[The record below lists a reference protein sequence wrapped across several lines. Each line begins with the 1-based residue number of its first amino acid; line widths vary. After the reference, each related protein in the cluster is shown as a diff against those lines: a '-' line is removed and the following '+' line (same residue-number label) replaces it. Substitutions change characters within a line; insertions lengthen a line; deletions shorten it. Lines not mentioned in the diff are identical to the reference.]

1 MAKQSSRSGG
11 DNTPLFAFNKKPATT
26 AITYDEDNDDD
37 LTTPT
42 AAPSRSVDSDDAP
55 LEEEE
60 EQYQA
65 SSEEAR
71 DLAAPR
77 QTVDVFFRAGTST
90 TATTNKQNTTNISIA
105 PTFPSHGA
113 LGRFDSDYGDE
124 ESQDVEEEGEES
136 SFLGDD
142 TPSEQDEREEQES
155 SGGGGGE
162 AVSSSLHRATEASE
176 GRRFS
181 GRNNSNSNNN
191 SGAFMPQSFRPFQS
205 RNSED
210 NPTNANMTDIATTVC
225 ENTDAS
231 ISNNNNIAPQCR
243 HTPTII
249 TSSEASYIFQQLDEL
264 RMTSPS
270 GITYN
275 KPKYLQPTTII
286 SGNEFADSLPTDAIH
301 AISSYCDGK
310 SWMALC
316 HTSRQWRGIGYE
328 VWRKVR
334 MHAFRCAGEVLLAW
348 VSCFFVLLFDLCVA
362 LPL

>member
-113 LGRFDSDYGDE
+113 LARCGQSVVLNGA
-124 ESQDVEEEGEES
+124 Q
-136 SFLGDD
+136 
-142 TPSEQDEREEQES
+142 
-155 SGGGGGE
+155 
-162 AVSSSLHRATEASE
+162 
-176 GRRFS
+176 GRRS
-181 GRNNSNSNNN
+181 RHHSNVLHL
-191 SGAFMPQSFRPFQS
+191 R
-205 RNSED
+205 
-210 NPTNANMTDIATTVC
+210 
-225 ENTDAS
+225 
-231 ISNNNNIAPQCR
+231 QC
-243 HTPTII
+243 
-249 TSSEASYIFQQLDEL
+249 
-264 RMTSPS
+264 
-270 GITYN
+270 
-275 KPKYLQPTTII
+275 
-286 SGNEFADSLPTDAIH
+286 H
-301 AISSYCDGK
+301 A
-310 SWMALC
+310 
-316 HTSRQWRGIGYE
+316 
-328 VWRKVR
+328 
-334 MHAFRCAGEVLLAW
+334 
-348 VSCFFVLLFDLCVA
+348 
-362 LPL
+362 